1 MTVLLVLCMWSWM
14 VKVPHGNCDH
24 WSDLVD
30 TDGCVRCGSHGLL
43 SHLAREIQEAEVA
56 EREQWAAER
65 LHENWD
71 SNVCMTTREDVY
83 LLFNMRTLRRSKT
96 ENQTRSFNNAIF
108 ILTTCF
114 HSIPIRVT
122 LSVCV
127 CVESHCVLY
136 PTVFY
141 LCVLSRPFA
150 ICVTSIVTD
159 AFTVYEY

>member
-1 MTVLLVLCMWSWM
+1 
-14 VKVPHGNCDH
+14 
-24 WSDLVD
+24 
-30 TDGCVRCGSHGLL
+30 
-43 SHLAREIQEAEVA
+43 
-56 EREQWAAER
+56 
-65 LHENWD
+65 
-71 SNVCMTTREDVY
+71 MTTREDVY

-159 AFTVYEY
+159 AFTVYEYSFIHSFIIIVINLCTGDVKRRLHVTFDGNNYTKCLHYVCVYSGFLLICHNSFSIRICTVD